1 MLRRWLRLRLSALP
15 TSFAIPID
23 GDLGPLA
30 QAIVRAVGPG
40 DVVFLRG
47 SIGAGKTTL
56 VQRCARMLG
65 ITDPVTSP
73 TFALAHVYDGP
84 RPIAHLDLYRLADSP
99 ERDHQELLAYLTEAV
114 IGFVE
119 WPELGESW
127 LPPAAV
133 TVAIDVTADGT
144 RQVRL
149 HSAAGARAD

>member
-1 MLRRWLRLRLSALP
+1 MLRRWLRLLSALT
-15 TSFAIPID
+15 TSFVIPID

-30 QAIVRAVGPG
+30 QAIVLAVGPG
-40 DVVFLRG
+40 DVVFLSG
-47 SIGAGKTTL
+47 TIGAGKTTL
-56 VQRCARMLG
+56 VQRCARILG

-73 TFALAHVYDGP
+73 TFALAHAYDGP

-99 ERDHQELLAYLTEAV
+99 ERDHHELLAYLTETV

-119 WPELGESW
+119 WSELGELW

-133 TVAIDVTADGT
+133 TVAIDVTVDGT